1 MTKTLNLTNALR
13 KTAYLHR
20 IFLVHIFAGG
30 GGTFECEGPGTA
42 LPPYKATGTYFMQ
55 VIAPLTCL
63 PLSTT
68 P

>member
-1 MTKTLNLTNALR
+1 MTKTHTLTTALR
-13 KTAYLHR
+13 KTVYRHR
-20 IFLVHIFAGG
+20 IFLAHNILFAGG
-30 GGTFECEGPGTA
+30 GGIGTGTA